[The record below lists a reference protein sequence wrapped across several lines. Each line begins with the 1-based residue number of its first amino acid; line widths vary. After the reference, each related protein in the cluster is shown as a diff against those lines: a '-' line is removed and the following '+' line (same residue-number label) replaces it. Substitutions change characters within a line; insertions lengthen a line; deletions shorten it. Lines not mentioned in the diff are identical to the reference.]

1 MLVLPRSLFVLIASG
16 LLLIEQQPSRNSE
29 MPQINPQERSPKK
42 EPATSSETSAPK
54 QGPET
59 LPTLEQQAWSILE
72 AGAKS
77 EKIGDRAAAIHVLGL
92 LPNDRRAR
100 KMAEAALGDNAPQVR
115 SASAAALGEMHSRN
129 SIPKLKLATDDRD
142 PSVALAAAHALL
154 QLKDNSGYD
163 LYYEVLTGERKTGK
177 SVLAQAAV
185 LKDPKKLAE
194 IGFQQGLGFIPFA
207 GMGWK
212 AFKTIKKGDSSPARA
227 AAATVLSKDPDPR
240 TTEALANAAGD
251 KNWIIREAA
260 LEALSRRGDPSAL
273 NTVGLYL
280 SDQEGEVKYTAAAT
294 ALRLAAIRQSR
305 PSKQK

>member
-29 MPQINPQERSPKK
+29 MPQINRQESSPKK
-42 EPATSSETSAPK
+42 EPVTPSETSAPK
-54 QGPET
+54 RPET

-129 SIPKLKLATDDRD
+129 SIPKLKSATDDRD

>member
-29 MPQINPQERSPKK
+29 MPQINPQESSPKK

-54 QGPET
+54 RPET

-129 SIPKLKLATDDRD
+129 SIPKLKSATDDRD

-154 QLKDNSGYD
+154 Q
-163 LYYEVLTGERKTGK
+163 
-177 SVLAQAAV
+177 
-185 LKDPKKLAE
+185 
-194 IGFQQGLGFIPFA
+194 
-207 GMGWK
+207 
-212 AFKTIKKGDSSPARA
+212 
-227 AAATVLSKDPDPR
+227 PR
-240 TTEALANAAGD
+240 
-251 KNWIIREAA
+251 
-260 LEALSRRGDPSAL
+260 
-273 NTVGLYL
+273 
-280 SDQEGEVKYTAAAT
+280 
-294 ALRLAAIRQSR
+294 
-305 PSKQK
+305 

>member
-1 MLVLPRSLFVLIASG
+1 MFVLPRSLLVLIASG

-29 MPQINPQERSPKK
+29 MAQINGQESSPQK
-42 EPATSSETSAPK
+42 EPVTSSETS
-54 QGPET
+54 ET
-59 LPTLEQQAWSILE
+59 HPTLEQQAWSILE

-77 EKIGDRAAAIHVLGL
+77 EKIRDRAAAIHVLGL

-100 KMAEAALGDNAPQVR
+100 KMAEAALGDNAPEVR
-115 SASAAALGEMHSRN
+115 SASAAALGEMRSRN
-129 SIPKLKLATDDRD
+129 SIPKLKSATDDKD

-185 LKDPKKLAE
+185 LKDPTKLAE

-280 SDQEGEVKYTAAAT
+280 SAHLSLHGGKKAGRTSCIFNRAEPIPQ
-294 ALRLAAIRQSR
+294 LI
-305 PSKQK
+305 

>member
-1 MLVLPRSLFVLIASG
+1 MLVLPRSLLVLIASG

-29 MPQINPQERSPKK
+29 MPQINPQESSPKK
-42 EPATSSETSAPK
+42 EPVTSSETSAPK

-59 LPTLEQQAWSILE
+59 IRTLEQQAWSILE

-100 KMAEAALGDNAPQVR
+100 KMAEAALGDNAAEVR
-115 SASAAALGEMHSRN
+115 SASAAALGEMRSRN
-129 SIPKLKLATDDRD
+129 SIPKLKSATDDKD

-212 AFKTIKKGDSSPARA
+212 VFKTIKKGDSSPARA